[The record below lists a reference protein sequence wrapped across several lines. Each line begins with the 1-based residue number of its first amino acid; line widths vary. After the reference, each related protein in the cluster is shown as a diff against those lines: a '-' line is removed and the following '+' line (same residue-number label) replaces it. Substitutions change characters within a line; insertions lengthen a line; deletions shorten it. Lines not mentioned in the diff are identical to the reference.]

1 MGLFSQ
7 VADLIAKARGNV
19 VGIAM
24 LFAPPQTP
32 AVALGGR
39 MRTWE
44 DTVRCNGD
52 GVQAKAL
59 VWEATAQ
66 FRRCQAVSSGVLARI
81 VTRLPRVVSEKM
93 QHRGPPQEWIA
104 DRKGIYTPGAV
115 APMFFNVVMFF
126 NVICL

>member
-1 MGLFSQ
+1 MDKPPAEDKPPCRRQMVASLLRRTSLPVAEDKPNGRNMRECARRSQGKKAGNLVMGLFSQ

-44 DTVRCNGD
+44 DTVRR
-52 GVQAKAL
+52 
-59 VWEATAQ
+59 
-66 FRRCQAVSSGVLARI
+66 FS
-81 VTRLPRVVSEKM
+81 
-93 QHRGPPQEWIA
+93 
-104 DRKGIYTPGAV
+104 
-115 APMFFNVVMFF
+115 
-126 NVICL
+126 